1 MSINPANKACYNNK
15 TQTIPQAGSKSA
27 STQNDLNYLNNQ
39 LDANSSYDSMPEPET
54 PNGVT
59 VTSTNGTRNIQYMG
73 GFKKNKIKITLG
85 KDNKL
90 YYFKNKKRIK
100 SPFS

>member
-1 MSINPANKACYNNK
+1 MSINPANKGCYNNK

-27 STQNDLNYLNNQ
+27 DTQNQLNQLNNQ
-39 LDANSSYDSMPEPET
+39 LDANSSYDYMPEPET
-54 PNGVT
+54 PNGT
-59 VTSTNGTRNIQYMG
+59 TISSTNGTRNIQYMG
-73 GFKKNKIKITLG
+73 GSKSKIKITLG

-90 YYFKNKKRIK
+90 YYFMNKNRIK

>member
-1 MSINPANKACYNNK
+1 
-15 TQTIPQAGSKSA
+15 
-27 STQNDLNYLNNQ
+27 
-39 LDANSSYDSMPEPET
+39 MPEPET
-54 PNGVT
+54 PNGVSI
-59 VTSTNGTRNIQYMG
+59 TSTNGTRNIQYMG